1 MKYYC
6 IAFRQFIKNVF
17 SIGFLALGFIL
28 FSFNSYSQDDI
39 PDAPKQQRLVNDF
52 ANFLNPDEQNSL
64 ERKLVAF
71 DDSTST
77 QIAIVIVKDL
87 NGYEIADYTN
97 RLTEK
102 WKKEGKGI
110 GQKEKDNGILILI
123 KPKNN
128 NERGEVNISTGYGL
142 EGIIP
147 DAICKRIVENE
158 IIPNFK
164 ENKYYEGLDAAT
176 NVLMS
181 LAKKEFSASDYSKKH
196 EIIVSQNK
204 SWVPFIIIALA
215 FLFFGIF
222 RIAGAHSYARTN
234 NLTFWVAFWLLMS
247 SSSRGGS
254 YNNFSSGGGFFG
266 GGGGFGGSGGFGGFG
281 GGSFGGGGAS
291 GSW

>member
-1 MKYYC
+1 MNK
-6 IAFRQFIKNVF
+6 IKKIF
-17 SIGFLALGFIL
+17 FLLLL
-28 FSFNSYSQDDI
+28 FVCGISYSQDDI
-39 PDAPKQQRLVNDF
+39 PEAPKQQKLVNDF
-52 ANFLNPDEQNSL
+52 ANFLSPEEQNYL

-87 NGYEIADYTN
+87 NGYDIADYAN

-110 GQKEKDNGILILI
+110 GQKDKDNGILILI

-128 NERGEVNISTGYGL
+128 SEGGKVNISTGYGM

-158 IIPNFK
+158 IVPNFK
-164 ENKYYEGLDAAT
+164 QNKYYEGLDGAT

-196 EIIVSQNK
+196 EKIIDKNK
-204 SWVPFIIIALA
+204 NWAPFIIIALA
-215 FLFFGIF
+215 FLFFGVF
-222 RIAGAHSYARTN
+222 RIAGARSYAKTN
-234 NLTFWVAFWLLMS
+234 HMSFWIALWLLMS
-247 SSSRGGS
+247 TSRRGGH
-254 YNNFSSGGGFFG
+254 YNNFTSGGGLFGG
-266 GGGGFGGSGGFGGFG
+266 GGGGFGGGGGGGFGGFG
-281 GGSFGGGGAS
+281 GGGFGGGGAS
-291 GSW
+291 GGW